1 MPRGVVTDRYA
12 ATLIFGDI
20 IASGYLP
27 PDTKN
32 GTEEKYYLQVTA
44 PGLTSHAVR
53 MTEKAWNQYLDS
65 GAEDGTPCV
74 LEVRASVF
82 NGTQYYTADSF
93 HVREPGVPRFIEKL
107 VKSEKAIP
115 ADKK

>member
-27 PDTKN
+27 PDVKN

-53 MTEKAWNQYLDS
+53 MTEKAWEQYLES
-65 GAEDGTPCV
+65 GAVDGTPCV
-74 LEVRASVF
+74 MEVRSSVF
-82 NGTQYYTADSF
+82 NGAQYYSADSF
-93 HVREPGVPRFIEKL
+93 HVRSPGAPVF
-107 VKSEKAIP
+107 VAKSEKAEKA

>member
-12 ATLIFGDI
+12 AVLMLGDI

-27 PDTKN
+27 PDEKN

-44 PGLTSHAVR
+44 PGLSSCAVR
-53 MTEKAWNQYLDS
+53 MTENAWNQYLES
-65 GAEDGTPCV
+65 GAADGTPCV
-74 LEVRASVF
+74 MEVRSSVF

-93 HVREPGVPRFIEKL
+93 HVRSPGVPVF
-107 VKSEKAIP
+107 VAKSEKA